1 MLKLLAILALLLGG
15 GYFAARGAMP
25 TSATPTPIAAAPAA
39 SPTPSP
45 GDTVV
50 TMDEGQIADAL
61 NANLAG
67 KPLGETP
74 LGPATA
80 SNFAVQLRNGQ
91 FMVTGNA
98 QVAGASAPVSLTG
111 TVVAQDEKPVVSVS
125 DASVGGVPLP
135 DATRQRIQGS
145 LQTQVD
151 QLVASRGV
159 RLHSVSISD
168 GRLTLA
174 GTRG

>member
-1 MLKLLAILALLLGG
+1 MLKVLVVLALLVGG
-15 GYFAARGAMP
+15 GVYAARAMAP
-25 TSATPTPIAAAPAA
+25 APATPTPAAVAAASA
-39 SPTPSP
+39 TPRA
-45 GDTVV
+45 GDAVV
-50 TMDEGQIADAL
+50 TMDEGQLSDAL

-80 SNFAVQLRNGQ
+80 SNFGVQLRNGQ
-91 FMVTGNA
+91 FKVTGDA
-98 QVAGASAPVSLTG
+98 QVSGATAPVSLTG
-111 TVVAQDEKPVVSVS
+111 TVAAQNEKAVVSVT
-125 DASVGGVPLP
+125 DATLGGVPLP

-151 QLVASRGV
+151 QLVASRNV
-159 RLHSVSISD
+159 RLHSATIGD
-168 GRLTLA
+168 GKLTLA